1 MKHRNLFYVSLI
13 GVLGN
18 IIFLIAYIISKICK
32 VDIGSSVFRSH
43 AQWID
48 WEYNEEEDK
57 YFVRDGEKNV
67 KKFNSAKKAI
77 WYTDTV
83 RNIREFMATMKTVIT
98 ISLLRYPYLTIFNIV
113 IIGLVV
119 YLLK

>member
-1 MKHRNLFYVSLI
+1 MEK
-13 GVLGN
+13 
-18 IIFLIAYIISKICK
+18 
-32 VDIGSSVFRSH
+32 
-43 AQWID
+43 
-48 WEYNEEEDK
+48 
-57 YFVRDGEKNV
+57 KNV